1 MNKYFSLTHDQ
12 QIMVISQAGNK
23 TGLPVQAIEK
33 DLWVTVMLQIVF
45 TLPVA
50 EHLIFKGGTSLSKV
64 WNVIQRFSKILIWL
78 LTLLFGDLKAF

>member
-23 TGLPVQAIEK
+23 TGLPVQAIEN
-33 DLWVTVMLQIVF
+33 DLWVMVMLQIVF

-50 EHLIFKGGTSLSKV
+50 EHLIF
-64 WNVIQRFSKILIWL
+64 
-78 LTLLFGDLKAF
+78 